1 MGEIIVSEKLGFSL
15 DADSK
20 DSALNILKNCQAY
33 VNVAGPNISHMN
45 DSKLKLILQE
55 ILKT

>member
-20 DSALNILKNCQAY
+20 DSAFNILKKCQAY
-33 VNVAGPNISHMN
+33 VKVTGPNISHMN
-45 DSKLKLILQE
+45 DLKLKLILQE